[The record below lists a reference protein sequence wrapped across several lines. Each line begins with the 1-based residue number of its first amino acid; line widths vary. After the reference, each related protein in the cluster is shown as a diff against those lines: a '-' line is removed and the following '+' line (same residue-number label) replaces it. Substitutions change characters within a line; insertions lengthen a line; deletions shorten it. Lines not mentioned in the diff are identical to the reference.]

1 MHAEALAAMR
11 VILERS
17 AGLVGSRANGS
28 RYAADGYSTDELRRQ
43 PTVLDVGSYDVNG
56 TYRPLVEGLGWQY
69 TGLDLQPGPNV
80 DIVASNPDRYPI
92 ADGAYDVVISGSTM
106 EHVARPWRW
115 VPELVRILRPGGLLC
130 IVTHWQFPE
139 HRYPMDYWRF
149 MADGMRLLFDDTG
162 QLEDYV
168 IEYASQWDIAAAA
181 WKV

>member
-17 AGLVGSRANGS
+17 VVMLPPMAR
-28 RYAADGYSTDELRRQ
+28 
-43 PTVLDVGSYDVNG
+43 VLDVGSYDVNG
-56 TYRPLVEGLGWQY
+56 TYRPLVEGLNYRY
-69 TGLDLQPGPNV
+69 TGLDLQAGPNV
-80 DIVASNPDRYPI
+80 DIVASDPDHYPLPD
-92 ADGAYDVVISGSTM
+92 ASFDVVISGSTM

-115 VPELVRILRPGGLLC
+115 VPELVRILRPGGLLA

-149 MADGMRLLFDDTG
+149 MQDGMRLLFDDTG
-162 QLEDYV
+162 QLEHYV

-181 WKV
+181 WKRLDGSEVLDG